1 MSQTEPLLRLDGITR
16 NFGAIEALRGISF
29 EIGRGEVV
37 ALLGDNGAGKSTLVK
52 IIAGGLEATS
62 GRMIFEGAGRRFTSP
77 AEAKAAGIETVY
89 QDLSL
94 CTNVDVVANFFMG
107 REIVK
112 RFLGIP
118 VLQEREMEAGSR
130 QGAWPMPAPRI
141 PSLRTNVE
149 HLSGGQR
156 QAIELNRF
164 VHWGGKLVLL
174 DEPFAALGV
183 EQTRRGLADDQADR
197 RAGHRRR
204 HHHPHHGAGVPGR
217 RPHGRDPPGH
227 GGGRRRDARE
237 TSPDEIVRMI
247 TGEAHRPR
255 RQRRANDD
263 DRQDGKGGDRHETNY
278 WPVWRGRP
286 SSPPRLSL
294 RAACAQDRRA
304 RSTTGP
310 DPARRVPDR
319 LGHGDREVHEGCRL
333 QDGHAQRRQQDRRP
347 AAPDERRHQR

>member
-1 MSQTEPLLRLDGITR
+1 MNEGPLLKLEGITR

-52 IIAGGLEATS
+52 IISGGLEPT
-62 GRMIFEGAGRRFTSP
+62 AGRLVYEGRDVRFASP

-112 RFLGIP
+112 RYFGIP
-118 VLQEREMEAGSR
+118 VLQEKAMETATAKAIADAGT
-130 QGAWPMPAPRI
+130 RI

-183 EQTRRGLADDQADR
+183 EQTRRGLEMIKKIASQGIGVVIITHIMAQAFQVADRIVVIRQGVVAGDVRADDTTADE
-197 RAGHRRR
+197 
-204 HHHPHHGAGVPGR
+204 V
-217 RPHGRDPPGH
+217 
-227 GGGRRRDARE
+227 
-237 TSPDEIVRMI
+237 VRMI
-247 TGEAHRPR
+247 TGEALRP
-255 RQRRANDD
+255 APAPIA
-263 DRQDGKGGDRHETNY
+263 ET
-278 WPVWRGRP
+278 
-286 SSPPRLSL
+286 
-294 RAACAQDRRA
+294 
-304 RSTTGP
+304 RSTGP
-310 DPARRVPDR
+310 A
-319 LGHGDREVHEGCRL
+319 
-333 QDGHAQRRQQDRRP
+333 
-347 AAPDERRHQR
+347 

>member
-1 MSQTEPLLRLDGITR
+1 MTEATSLLRLEEITK

-29 EIGRGEVV
+29 EINRGEVV

-52 IIAGGLEATS
+52 IISGGLQQS
-62 GRMIFEGAGRRFTSP
+62 GGKVIFEGEERNFTSP

-112 RFLGIP
+112 RWFGIP
-118 VLQEREMEAGSR
+118 ILQEAEMEAAVAKAMANAGTK
-130 QGAWPMPAPRI
+130 I

-183 EQTRRGLADDQADR
+183 EQTRRGLEMIKRIAAQGIGVVIITHIMAQAFQVADR
-197 RAGHRRR
+197 IVVIRQGKVAGNV
-204 HHHPHHGAGVPGR
+204 A
-217 RPHGRDPPGH
+217 RDK
-227 GGGRRRDARE
+227 
-237 TSPDEIVRMI
+237 TSPDEVVQMITGGAI
-247 TGEAHRPR
+247 TGEAI
-255 RQRRANDD
+255 
-263 DRQDGKGGDRHETNY
+263 
-278 WPVWRGRP
+278 
-286 SSPPRLSL
+286 S
-294 RAACAQDRRA
+294 
-304 RSTTGP
+304 
-310 DPARRVPDR
+310 
-319 LGHGDREVHEGCRL
+319 
-333 QDGHAQRRQQDRRP
+333 GHAQETTTSLQQ
-347 AAPDERRHQR
+347 H